1 MGISI
6 FYGLFEIFKNK
17 NKLRHDKGEFK
28 MLKNMSL
35 KRIICLV
42 CAFAITVS
50 SIVGLNWSVKSDAFE
65 KVTITVNLE
74 TTIKITNS
82 EGETLIINGD
92 TFGNVSGTMD
102 ILEDKTLYYQPSYL
116 RQLLVRKSDTY
127 IIEQTNEGSNY
138 IDIDESEYGGFVSF
152 NTGDKCKAVVKFFPQ
167 SEVTLEGEKQLYSI
181 DAWLTEKSA
190 DYEISGMLYKPIYMK
205 EEKNKLI
212 VTGALGKTDI
222 SVDAFFG
229 KHIIEGSYY
238 LFGGE
243 TVLGYNDKRAFVKNA
258 VKINSKYTKR
268 PVGLYVRPV
277 NSNKNMFLSWTKVIK
292 AHSYIVYKRD
302 YASKKYK
309 KVAIRNGRETN
320 YYIAD
325 IKDNGIYEYKVLAKT
340 KKNGK
345 GKKIGKL
352 SYGVKAVPLTNNK
365 ENAKSVYINKESL
378 SLKKG
383 KKKTIKAQIVQ
394 GEKTLL
400 DRKTRWISSN
410 NKIAKVNKKT
420 GKILAVRKGKC
431 KIWAKAHN
439 GKNSNK
445 IVVRVHK

>member
-1 MGISI
+1 MICVLTI
-6 FYGLFEIFKNK
+6 IV
-17 NKLRHDKGEFK
+17 
-28 MLKNMSL
+28 SL
-35 KRIICLV
+35 
-42 CAFAITVS
+42 
-50 SIVGLNWSVKSDAFE
+50 IVGLDSDAKSDAFE
-65 KVTITVNLE
+65 KVTITFNLE
-74 TTIKITNS
+74 TTMKITNS
-82 EGETLIINGD
+82 EGETLTINGD
-92 TFGNVSGTMD
+92 TFGDVSGTMD

-138 IDIDESEYGGFVSF
+138 IAIDESEYGGFVSF

-167 SEVTLEGEKQLYSI
+167 SEVMLEGEKQLYSI

-190 DYEISGMLYKPIYMK
+190 DYEISGMLYKPISLK
-205 EEKNKLI
+205 EEKNKLT
-212 VTGALGKTDI
+212 VTGALGKTDV
-222 SVDAFFG
+222 SVDALDG
-229 KHIIEGSYY
+229 KFITEGTYY
-238 LFGGE
+238 LFGEE

-258 VKINSKYTKR
+258 AKINSKYTKR

-277 NSNKNMFLSWTKVIK
+277 NNNKNMFLSWTKVIK
-292 AHSYIVYKRD
+292 AHSYIVYRKKH
-302 YASKKYK
+302 ASKKYK

-320 YYIAD
+320 YYITD

-365 ENAKSVYINKESL
+365 GNAISVCINKGSL

-383 KKKTIKAQIVQ
+383 KKKTIKAQIIQ

-400 DRKTRWISSN
+400 DRKIRWISSN

-420 GKILAVRKGKC
+420 GKILAAKKGKC

-445 IVVRVHK
+445 IAVKVH